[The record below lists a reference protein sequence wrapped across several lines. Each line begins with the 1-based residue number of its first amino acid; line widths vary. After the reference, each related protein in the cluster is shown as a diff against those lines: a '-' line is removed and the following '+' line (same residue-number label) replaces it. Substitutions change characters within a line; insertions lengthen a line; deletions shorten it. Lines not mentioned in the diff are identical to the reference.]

1 MSSLTHWMTV
11 RREAA
16 MKPIVEAF
24 FDPATFTYSYVAWD
38 PSTRAAAVID
48 SVLDFD
54 SKSARSST
62 RSADTIIAYVR
73 AQSLSVDWILETHL
87 HADHMT
93 AAPYLKQQLG
103 GRSGIGARITEVQK
117 TFKALF
123 NLGADFAADGS
134 DFDHLFADGETF
146 RIGALE
152 ARVLAT
158 PGHTPACVTYLI
170 GDAAFV
176 GDTIFMPD
184 YGSARTDFPGGD
196 AATLYGSIRKLFD
209 LPPETRMFLCHD
221 YKAPGRDHFAWET
234 TVAAQRE
241 TNIHLHDGIDEAAF
255 VELRETRDKKLQM
268 PALILP
274 SVQVNLRAGRF
285 PAPEENGIA
294 YLKIPLNAV

>member
-1 MSSLTHWMTV
+1 MGPRV
-11 RREAA
+11 
-16 MKPIVEAF
+16 KAF
-24 FDPATFTYSYVAWD
+24 FDEDTFTVSYVVSE
-38 PSTRAAAVID
+38 PEGGHAAIID

-54 SKSARSST
+54 PKSARSST
-62 RSADTIIAYVR
+62 RSADAIIDHLAT
-73 AQSLSVDWILETHL
+73 QSLRVDWILETHL

-93 AAPYLKQQLG
+93 AASYLKQQVG
-103 GRSGIGARITEVQK
+103 GRSAIGKRITEVQA
-117 TFKALF
+117 TFKALY
-123 NLGADFAADGS
+123 NLGPEFAADGS
-134 DFDHLFADGETF
+134 DFDYLFADGETF

-196 AATLYGSIRKLFD
+196 AATLYRSIRKLFA
-209 LPPETRMFLCHD
+209 LPPETHMFLCHD

-234 TVAAQRE
+234 TVAEQRDK
-241 TNIHLHDGIDEAAF
+241 NIHLHDGIDEDAF
-255 VELRETRDKKLQM
+255 VKLREERDKTLQM

-285 PAPEENGIA
+285 PPPEDNGIA
-294 YLKIPLNAV
+294 YLRIPLNAL

>member
-1 MSSLTHWMTV
+1 MGPRV
-11 RREAA
+11 
-16 MKPIVEAF
+16 KAF
-24 FDPATFTYSYVAWD
+24 FDENTFTVSYVVSE
-38 PSTRAAAVID
+38 PEGGRAAIID

-54 SKSARSST
+54 PKSARSST
-62 RSADTIIAYVR
+62 HSADAIIAYVR

-93 AAPYLKQQLG
+93 AAPHLKQQLG

-184 YGSARTDFPGGD
+184 YGSARTDFPGGN

>member
-1 MSSLTHWMTV
+1 MGPRV
-11 RREAA
+11 
-16 MKPIVEAF
+16 KAF
-24 FDPATFTYSYVAWD
+24 FDDNTFTVSYVVSE
-38 PSTRAAAVID
+38 PEGGRAAVID

-62 RSADTIIAYVR
+62 RSADAIIAYVR

-184 YGSARTDFPGGD
+184 YGSARTDFPGGN

-241 TNIHLHDGIDEAAF
+241 SNIHLHDGIDEAAF
-255 VELRETRDKKLQM
+255 VELREARDKKLQM

-285 PAPEENGIA
+285 PAPEDNGIA

>member
-1 MSSLTHWMTV
+1 MGPRV
-11 RREAA
+11 
-16 MKPIVEAF
+16 KAF
-24 FDPATFTYSYVAWD
+24 FDPDTFTVSYVVSEPEGPA
-38 PSTRAAAVID
+38 SAIID

-54 SKSARSST
+54 PASARSST
-62 RSADTIIAYVR
+62 RSADALVAYVR
-73 AQSLSVDWILETHL
+73 DESLRVEWILETHL

-93 AAPYLKQQLG
+93 AARHLELELG
-103 GRSGIGARITEVQK
+103 GRSGIGARITEVQEA
-117 TFKALF
+117 FKALF
-123 NLGADFAADGS
+123 NLGPEFAADGS
-134 DFDHLFADGETF
+134 DFDRLFADGETF
-146 RIGALE
+146 RIGAME

-158 PGHTPACVTYLI
+158 PGHTPACVTYLV

-196 AATLYGSIRKLFD
+196 AATLYRSIRKLFA

-234 TVAAQRE
+234 TVGEQRE
-241 TNIHLHDGIDEAAF
+241 KNVHLHEGIGEAAF
-255 VELRETRDKKLQM
+255 VSLREARDRSLRM

-285 PAPEENGIA
+285 PPPEGNGTA
-294 YLKIPLNAV
+294 YLKIPLNAL

>member
-1 MSSLTHWMTV
+1 MGPRV
-11 RREAA
+11 
-16 MKPIVEAF
+16 KAF
-24 FDPATFTYSYVAWD
+24 FDEDTFTVSYVVSE
-38 PSTRAAAVID
+38 PEGGRAAIID

-54 SKSARSST
+54 PKSARSST
-62 RSADTIIAYVR
+62 RSADTIIDYVR
-73 AQSLSVDWILETHL
+73 GQSLSVDWILETHL

-93 AAPYLKQQLG
+93 AAAYLKQELG
-103 GRSGIGARITEVQK
+103 GRSGIGARITDVQK

-134 DFDHLFADGETF
+134 DFDHLFADGESF
-146 RIGALE
+146 RIGSLE
-152 ARVLAT
+152 AKVLAT
-158 PGHTPACVTYLI
+158 PGHTPACVTYLVE
-170 GDAAFV
+170 GAAFV

-241 TNIHLHDGIDEAAF
+241 SNIHLHDGIDDAAF
-255 VELRETRDKKLQM
+255 VELRETRDKTLQM

-285 PAPEENGIA
+285 PPLEDNGIA

>member
-1 MSSLTHWMTV
+1 MGPRV
-11 RREAA
+11 
-16 MKPIVEAF
+16 KAF
-24 FDPATFTYSYVAWD
+24 FDDNTFTVSYVVSE
-38 PSTRAAAVID
+38 PEGGRAAIID

-62 RSADTIIAYVR
+62 RSADAIIAYVR

-103 GRSGIGARITEVQK
+103 GRSGIGAQITEVQK

-184 YGSARTDFPGGD
+184 YGSARTDFPGGN

-241 TNIHLHDGIDEAAF
+241 SNIHLHDGIDEAAF

>member
-1 MSSLTHWMTV
+1 MGPRV
-11 RREAA
+11 
-16 MKPIVEAF
+16 KAF
-24 FDPATFTYSYVAWD
+24 FDENTFTVSYVVSE
-38 PSTRAAAVID
+38 PEGGRAAIID

-54 SKSARSST
+54 PKSARSST
-62 RSADTIIAYVR
+62 RSADAIIAYVR

-93 AAPYLKQQLG
+93 AAPHLKQQLG

-241 TNIHLHDGIDEAAF
+241 SNIHLHDGIDEAAF
-255 VELRETRDKKLQM
+255 VELREARDKKLQM

-285 PAPEENGIA
+285 PAPEDNGIA

>member
-1 MSSLTHWMTV
+1 MGPRV
-11 RREAA
+11 
-16 MKPIVEAF
+16 KAF
-24 FDPATFTYSYVAWD
+24 FDDNTFTVSYVVSE
-38 PSTRAAAVID
+38 PEGGRAAIID

-54 SKSARSST
+54 PKSARSST
-62 RSADTIIAYVR
+62 RSADTIIDYVR
-73 AQSLSVDWILETHL
+73 GQSLSVDWILETHL

-93 AAPYLKQQLG
+93 AAAYLKQELG
-103 GRSGIGARITEVQK
+103 GRSGIGARITDVQK

-134 DFDHLFADGETF
+134 DFDHLFADGESF
-146 RIGALE
+146 RIGSLE
-152 ARVLAT
+152 AKVLAT
-158 PGHTPACVTYLI
+158 PGHTPACVTYLVE
-170 GDAAFV
+170 GAAFV

-241 TNIHLHDGIDEAAF
+241 SNIHLHDGIDDAAF
-255 VELRETRDKKLQM
+255 VELRETRDKTLQM

-285 PAPEENGIA
+285 PPLEDNGIA

>member
-1 MSSLTHWMTV
+1 MGPRV
-11 RREAA
+11 
-16 MKPIVEAF
+16 KAF
-24 FDPATFTYSYVAWD
+24 FDDNTFTVSYVVSE
-38 PSTRAAAVID
+38 PEGGRAAIID

-62 RSADTIIAYVR
+62 RSADAIIAYVR

-184 YGSARTDFPGGD
+184 YGSARTDFPGGN

-241 TNIHLHDGIDEAAF
+241 SNIHLHDGIDEAAF

-285 PAPEENGIA
+285 PAPEDNGIA

>member
-1 MSSLTHWMTV
+1 MGPRV
-11 RREAA
+11 
-16 MKPIVEAF
+16 KAF
-24 FDPATFTYSYVAWD
+24 FDDNTFTVSYVVSE
-38 PSTRAAAVID
+38 PEGGRAAVID

-62 RSADTIIAYVR
+62 RSADAIIAYVR

-184 YGSARTDFPGGD
+184 YGSARTDFPGGN

>member
-1 MSSLTHWMTV
+1 MGPRV
-11 RREAA
+11 
-16 MKPIVEAF
+16 KAF
-24 FDPATFTYSYVAWD
+24 FDDNTFTVSYVVSE
-38 PSTRAAAVID
+38 PEGGRAAIID

-54 SKSARSST
+54 PKSARSST
-62 RSADTIIAYVR
+62 RSADAIIAYVR

-184 YGSARTDFPGGD
+184 YGSARTDFPGGN

-241 TNIHLHDGIDEAAF
+241 SNIHLHDGIDEAAF

-285 PAPEENGIA
+285 PAPEDNGIA
-294 YLKIPLNAV
+294 YLKIPLNAI

>member
-1 MSSLTHWMTV
+1 MGPRV
-11 RREAA
+11 
-16 MKPIVEAF
+16 KAF
-24 FDPATFTYSYVAWD
+24 FDEDTFTVSYVVSEPD
-38 PSTRAAAVID
+38 GGRAAIID

-54 SKSARSST
+54 PKSARSST
-62 RSADTIIAYVR
+62 HSADAIIAYVR

>member
-1 MSSLTHWMTV
+1 MGPRV
-11 RREAA
+11 
-16 MKPIVEAF
+16 KAF
-24 FDPATFTYSYVAWD
+24 LDENTFTVSYVVSE
-38 PSTRAAAVID
+38 PEGGRAAIID

-54 SKSARSST
+54 SKSARSGT
-62 RSADTIIAYVR
+62 RSADAIIAYVR

-184 YGSARTDFPGGD
+184 YGSARTDFPGGN

-285 PAPEENGIA
+285 PAPEDNGIA

>member
-1 MSSLTHWMTV
+1 MGPRV
-11 RREAA
+11 
-16 MKPIVEAF
+16 KAF
-24 FDPATFTYSYVAWD
+24 FDEDTFTVSYVVSE
-38 PSTRAAAVID
+38 PEGGRAAVID

-54 SKSARSST
+54 PKSARSRT
-62 RSADTIIAYVR
+62 RSADAIIAYLR
-73 AQSLSVDWILETHL
+73 ERSLSVDWILETHL

-93 AAPYLKQQLG
+93 AAAYLKRQLG
-103 GRSGIGARITEVQK
+103 GRSGIGARITEVQE

-123 NLGADFAADGS
+123 NLGPGFAADGS
-134 DFDHLFADGETF
+134 DFDHLFADGERF

-196 AATLYGSIRKLFD
+196 AATLYRSIRRLFA

-221 YKAPGRDHFAWET
+221 YKAPGRDRYAWET

-241 TNIHLHDGIDEAAF
+241 GNIHLHDGIEEGAF
-255 VELRETRDKKLQM
+255 VALREGRDKTLQM

-285 PAPEENGIA
+285 PPPEDNGIA

>member
-1 MSSLTHWMTV
+1 MGPRV
-11 RREAA
+11 
-16 MKPIVEAF
+16 KAF
-24 FDPATFTYSYVAWD
+24 FDENTFTVSYVVSE
-38 PSTRAAAVID
+38 PEGGRAAIID

-54 SKSARSST
+54 PKSARSST
-62 RSADTIIAYVR
+62 HSADAIIAYVR

-103 GRSGIGARITEVQK
+103 GRSGIGAQITEVQK

-241 TNIHLHDGIDEAAF
+241 SNIHLHDGIDEAAF
-255 VELRETRDKKLQM
+255 VELREARDKKLQM

-285 PAPEENGIA
+285 PPPEDNGIA

>member
-1 MSSLTHWMTV
+1 MPKGKDMGPRV
-11 RREAA
+11 
-16 MKPIVEAF
+16 KAF
-24 FDPATFTYSYVAWD
+24 FDEDTFTVSYVVSE
-38 PSTRAAAVID
+38 PEGGRAAVID

-54 SKSARSST
+54 PKSARSGT
-62 RSADTIIAYVR
+62 RSADAIIAYLR
-73 AQSLSVDWILETHL
+73 ERSLSVDWILETHL

-93 AAPYLKQQLG
+93 AAAYLKRQLG
-103 GRSGIGARITEVQK
+103 GRSGIGTRITEVQE

-123 NLGADFAADGS
+123 NLGPGFAADGS
-134 DFDHLFADGETF
+134 DFDHLFADGERF

-158 PGHTPACVTYLI
+158 PGHTPVCVTYLI

-196 AATLYGSIRKLFD
+196 AATLYRSIRRLFA

-221 YKAPGRDHFAWET
+221 YKAPGRDHYAWET

-241 TNIHLHDGIDEAAF
+241 GNIHLHDGIEEAAF
-255 VELRETRDKKLQM
+255 VALREGRDKTLQM

-285 PAPEENGIA
+285 PPPEDNGIA

>member
-1 MSSLTHWMTV
+1 MGPRV
-11 RREAA
+11 
-16 MKPIVEAF
+16 KAF
-24 FDPATFTYSYVAWD
+24 FDENTFTVSYVVSE
-38 PSTRAAAVID
+38 PEGGRAAIID

-54 SKSARSST
+54 PKSARSST
-62 RSADTIIAYVR
+62 RSADTIIDYVR
-73 AQSLSVDWILETHL
+73 GQSLSVDWILETHL

-93 AAPYLKQQLG
+93 AAAYLKQELG
-103 GRSGIGARITEVQK
+103 GRSGIGARITDVQQ

-123 NLGADFAADGS
+123 NLGPDFAADGS
-134 DFDHLFADGETF
+134 DFDHLFADGESF
-146 RIGALE
+146 RIGSLE
-152 ARVLAT
+152 AKVLAT
-158 PGHTPACVTYLI
+158 PGHTPACVTYLVE
-170 GDAAFV
+170 GAAFV

-241 TNIHLHDGIDEAAF
+241 SNIHLHDGIDEAAF
-255 VELRETRDKKLQM
+255 VELRETRDKTLQM

-285 PAPEENGIA
+285 PPLEDNGIA

>member
-1 MSSLTHWMTV
+1 MGPRV
-11 RREAA
+11 
-16 MKPIVEAF
+16 KAF
-24 FDPATFTYSYVAWD
+24 FDENTFTVSYVVSE
-38 PSTRAAAVID
+38 PEGGRAAIID

-54 SKSARSST
+54 PKSARSST
-62 RSADTIIAYVR
+62 RSADAIIAYVR

-93 AAPYLKQQLG
+93 AAPHLKQQLG

-184 YGSARTDFPGGD
+184 YGSARTDFPGGN

>member
-1 MSSLTHWMTV
+1 MGPRV
-11 RREAA
+11 
-16 MKPIVEAF
+16 KAF
-24 FDPATFTYSYVAWD
+24 FDDNTFTVSYVVSE
-38 PSTRAAAVID
+38 PEGGRAAVID

-62 RSADTIIAYVR
+62 RSADAIIAYVR

>member
-1 MSSLTHWMTV
+1 MGPRV
-11 RREAA
+11 
-16 MKPIVEAF
+16 KAF
-24 FDPATFTYSYVAWD
+24 FDDNTFTVSYVVSE
-38 PSTRAAAVID
+38 PEGGRAAVID

-62 RSADTIIAYVR
+62 RSADAIIAYVR

-241 TNIHLHDGIDEAAF
+241 SNIHLHDGIDEAAF
-255 VELRETRDKKLQM
+255 VELREARDKKLQM

-285 PAPEENGIA
+285 PAPEDNGIA

>member
-1 MSSLTHWMTV
+1 MGPRV
-11 RREAA
+11 
-16 MKPIVEAF
+16 KAF
-24 FDPATFTYSYVAWD
+24 FDEDTFTVSYVVSEPD
-38 PSTRAAAVID
+38 GGRAAIID

-54 SKSARSST
+54 PKSARSGT
-62 RSADTIIAYVR
+62 RGADAIIDYVR

-93 AAPYLKQQLG
+93 AAHYLKRQLG

-123 NLGADFAADGS
+123 NLGDDFAADGS
-134 DFDHLFADGETF
+134 DFDHLFADGESF

-152 ARVLAT
+152 AKVLAT

-241 TNIHLHDGIDEAAF
+241 ANIHLHDGIDEAAF
-255 VELRETRDKKLQM
+255 VRLREARDAKLQM

-285 PAPEENGIA
+285 PPPEDNGIA
-294 YLKIPLNAV
+294 YLKIPLNAI

>member
-1 MSSLTHWMTV
+1 MGPRV
-11 RREAA
+11 
-16 MKPIVEAF
+16 KAF
-24 FDPATFTYSYVAWD
+24 FDEGTFTVSYVVSE
-38 PSTRAAAVID
+38 PEGGHAAIID

-54 SKSARSST
+54 PKSARSST
-62 RSADTIIAYVR
+62 RSADALIEYVR

-103 GRSGIGARITEVQK
+103 GRSGIGARITDVQE

-134 DFDHLFADGETF
+134 DFDHLFDDGESF
-146 RIGALE
+146 RIGDLE
-152 ARVLAT
+152 AKVLAT

-170 GDAAFV
+170 EDAAFV

-196 AATLYGSIRKLFD
+196 AAILYGSIQKLFD

-234 TVAAQRE
+234 TVAAQRDA
-241 TNIHLHDGIDEAAF
+241 NIHLHDGIDEAAF
-255 VELRETRDKKLQM
+255 VQLREARDKKLQM

-285 PAPEENGIA
+285 PPPEDNGIA
-294 YLKIPLNAV
+294 YLKIPLNTV

>member
-1 MSSLTHWMTV
+1 MPKGDDMGPRV
-11 RREAA
+11 
-16 MKPIVEAF
+16 KAF
-24 FDPATFTYSYVAWD
+24 FDEATFTVSYVVSE
-38 PSTRAAAVID
+38 PEGGRAAVID
-48 SVLDFD
+48 PVLDFD
-54 SKSARSST
+54 PKSARSST
-62 RSADTIIAYVR
+62 RSADAIIAYLR
-73 AQSLSVDWILETHL
+73 ERSLSVDWILETHL

-93 AAPYLKQQLG
+93 ATAYLKRQIG
-103 GRSGIGARITEVQK
+103 GRSGIGARITEVQE

-123 NLGADFAADGS
+123 NLGPDFAADGS
-134 DFDHLFADGETF
+134 DFDHLFADGERF

-158 PGHTPACVTYLI
+158 PGHTPACVTYLV
-170 GDAAFV
+170 GNAAFV

-196 AATLYGSIRKLFD
+196 AATLYRSIRRLFA

-221 YKAPGRDHFAWET
+221 YKAPGRDRYAWET

-241 TNIHLHDGIDEAAF
+241 GNVHLHDGTDEAAF
-255 VELRETRDKKLQM
+255 VALREGRDQTLQM

-285 PAPEENGIA
+285 PPPEENGIA

>member
-1 MSSLTHWMTV
+1 M
-11 RREAA
+11 E
-16 MKPIVEAF
+16 
-24 FDPATFTYSYVAWD
+24 
-38 PSTRAAAVID
+38 
-48 SVLDFD
+48 
-54 SKSARSST
+54 
-62 RSADTIIAYVR
+62 
-73 AQSLSVDWILETHL
+73 WILETHP

-93 AAPYLKQQLG
+93 AARHLELELG
-103 GRSGIGARITEVQK
+103 GRSGIGARITEVQE

-123 NLGADFAADGS
+123 NLGPEFAADGS
-134 DFDHLFADGETF
+134 DFDRLFADGETF
-146 RIGALE
+146 RIGAME

-158 PGHTPACVTYLI
+158 PGHTPACVTYLV

-196 AATLYGSIRKLFD
+196 AATLYRSIRKLFA

-234 TVAAQRE
+234 TVGEQRE
-241 TNIHLHDGIDEAAF
+241 KNVHLHEGIGEAAF
-255 VELRETRDKKLQM
+255 VSLREARDKSLRM

-285 PAPEENGIA
+285 PPPEGNGTA
-294 YLKIPLNAV
+294 YLKIPLNAL

>member
-1 MSSLTHWMTV
+1 MGPRV
-11 RREAA
+11 
-16 MKPIVEAF
+16 KAF
-24 FDPATFTYSYVAWD
+24 FDEGTFTVTYVVSE
-38 PSTRAAAVID
+38 PEGGRAAIID

-54 SKSARSST
+54 PKSARSST
-62 RSADTIIAYVR
+62 RSADAVIAYLQER
-73 AQSLSVDWILETHL
+73 SLSVDWILETHL

-93 AAPYLKQQLG
+93 AAPYLKQRLG

-117 TFKALF
+117 TFKTLF

-134 DFDHLFADGETF
+134 DFDHLFADGEAF

-152 ARVLAT
+152 GKVLAT

-196 AATLYGSIRKLFD
+196 AATLYRSIRRLFA
-209 LPPETRMFLCHD
+209 LPPATRMFLCHD

-241 TNIHLHDGIDEAAF
+241 TNVHLHDGIDEAAF
-255 VELRETRDKKLQM
+255 VRLREARDKTLQM

-285 PAPEENGIA
+285 PPPEGNGIA

>member
-1 MSSLTHWMTV
+1 MGPRV
-11 RREAA
+11 
-16 MKPIVEAF
+16 KAF
-24 FDPATFTYSYVAWD
+24 FDDNTFTVSYVVSE
-38 PSTRAAAVID
+38 PEGGRAAIID

-62 RSADTIIAYVR
+62 RSADAIIAYVR

-103 GRSGIGARITEVQK
+103 GRSGIGAQITEVQK

-146 RIGALE
+146 RIGALD

-184 YGSARTDFPGGD
+184 YGSARTDFPGGN

-241 TNIHLHDGIDEAAF
+241 SNIHLHDGIDEAAF

-285 PAPEENGIA
+285 PAPEDNGIA